1 MTQSVGKKDRIAKIL
16 TQQNTRNTVSTLNIL
31 LITYIG
37 SNGTNDEPKSP
48 NIYYTA
54 FAALGVLIALVF
66 IILLFSVI
74 VRHWTQRRGRSK
86 NQQKHVQLLEFRR
99 KTECEDAKVFNQDIN
114 VNGTHTLSKTL
125 SNKDLFANEDIT
137 KEVIITK
144 TLLRDPHHY
153 H

>member
-1 MTQSVGKKDRIAKIL
+1 MLITYIGSNG
-16 TQQNTRNTVSTLNIL
+16 TRRVQKTLLASTLNIL

-37 SNGTNDEPKSP
+37 SNGTNGEPKSP

-137 KEVIITK
+137 KEVIVTK
-144 TLLRDPHHY
+144 TLL
-153 H
+153 